1 MIVNPRPLSAGIPR
15 NLSYGDRSTLLGK
28 RRIPHRLCAYCAHA
42 LGGLDLG
49 EELVAEELSARL
61 GFLSFR
67 TVRAYWLQDTHRSRR
82 SSTGE
87 ASSEITRR
95 PL

>member
-28 RRIPHRLCAYCAHA
+28 HRIPHRLCAYCAHA

-49 EELVAEELSARL
+49 EELVAEELCEARIL
-61 GFLSFR
+61 IVPHGAGLLAAR
-67 TVRAYWLQDTHRSRR
+67 H
-82 SSTGE
+82 SSQ
-87 ASSEITRR
+87 SEK
-95 PL
+95 